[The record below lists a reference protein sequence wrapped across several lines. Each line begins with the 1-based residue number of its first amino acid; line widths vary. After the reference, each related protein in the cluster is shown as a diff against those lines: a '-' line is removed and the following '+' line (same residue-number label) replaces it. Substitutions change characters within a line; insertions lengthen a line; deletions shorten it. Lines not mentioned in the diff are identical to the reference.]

1 MRLLIPLVFISLLLS
16 CKDEEKANYL
26 NEVSSIEQ
34 ELDSLE
40 SIVNDT
46 TRRNSTMVN
55 LNVRNTIIKVK
66 KNYLPDTIDYSVAN
80 MMNDYKEIRKAISSN
95 SGNLAKAKQAIPEVK
110 QKIEDLKHDIK
121 NGVGE
126 RERYKEYID
135 FEQNK
140 IEDIKN
146 VLDYYIKTNNKFYD
160 RYDSLHP
167 IVTNFADSLLNAKN
181 D

>member
-1 MRLLIPLVFISLLLS
+1 MFS

-26 NEVSSIEQ
+26 KEISSMET
-34 ELDSLE
+34 ELDSLA
-40 SIVNDT
+40 SIIDDT

-55 LNVRNTIIKVK
+55 LNVRNTILKVK
-66 KNYLPDTIDYSVAN
+66 NNYLPDTIDYGVAN

-110 QKIEDLKHDIK
+110 QKLQDLEHDIK

-126 RERYKEYID
+126 RERYGEYIA
-135 FEQNK
+135 FEQK
-140 IEDIKN
+140 KVEDIKN
-146 VLDYYIKTNNKFYD
+146 VLDYYIKTNKKFYD